1 MGQTYDL
8 VDNQYRESLSDIL
21 LDILLAKGDAL
32 EELART
38 SDGMLEKFPHDLND
52 ISDVVLAKAWDR
64 FEKLCARIQEESASL
79 EEKRKKLEKLERL
92 EKAEERLKKAE
103 ERLEKA
109 EERLKK
115 AEERLEEKLKE
126 PKKLAETLNDAGKQ
140 RGDNARSG
148 AHTSGDADA
157 EVVEDGGR
165 VDSDA
170 TTEDEEPTDSSSAAF
185 TRKHTRLVQ
194 GSSQRPVI
202 SIEKDTTL
210 ARNAKP
216 SHAPVILTSQPHGI
230 DELAARLLP
239 KELEMLPP
247 PYSIAKAGPAQG
259 CEWLVSDGWGSKKGG
274 NSERRA
280 ASAPA

>member
-1 MGQTYDL
+1 M
-8 VDNQYRESLSDIL
+8 
-21 LDILLAKGDAL
+21 
-32 EELART
+32 
-38 SDGMLEKFPHDLND
+38 
-52 ISDVVLAKAWDR
+52 
-64 FEKLCARIQEESASL
+64 
-79 EEKRKKLEKLERL
+79 
-92 EKAEERLKKAE
+92 
-103 ERLEKA
+103 
-109 EERLKK
+109 
-115 AEERLEEKLKE
+115 
-126 PKKLAETLNDAGKQ
+126 AETLNDAGKQ